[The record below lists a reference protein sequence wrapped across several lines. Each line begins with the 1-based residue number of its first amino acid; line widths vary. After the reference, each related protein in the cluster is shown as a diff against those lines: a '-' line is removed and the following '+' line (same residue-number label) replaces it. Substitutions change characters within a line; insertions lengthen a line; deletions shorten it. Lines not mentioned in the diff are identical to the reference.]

1 MEHTATPGDMMFDLP
16 HIERI
21 DDELDVSTGS
31 IQPFEHGFITTWVGR
46 RKTPFGHRLVR
57 AGRIVGWLCEGASAT
72 KLLGGADARDAL
84 EEAEKNQHR
93 LVASSCSLQGLAE
106 IATLLPEAFE
116 FQADTQGLGSSN
128 AVTDRLF
135 ARNISAVLQALS
147 EYEHVRGA
155 LAADQGIIIDSMGD
169 LPGKPEDLS
178 ATVASLSSAMNE
190 QQSKLGGD
198 GNGYASLN
206 MGDASLLLASS
217 GSIVLAV
224 WTELD
229 ANHARLLTDVTAKLD
244 GEIGTYA
251 EGSATLPD
259 GFVLRE
265 GKGGADAVMSML
277 TAALEERVTGHLKA
291 GASDKAVSLAL
302 NNGLPVGMAANGQS
316 FEDAMQGLTESKR
329 VLKLHRLASG
339 TMVSSSTGDVEKFTL
354 QQFVEALSTVRTRS
368 EKRRESMM
376 LRLNNMYGFEI
387 GLDEV
392 RVVRSKL
399 SIHVGGQETA
409 QTLPNAAPLSGV
421 DSGLRRRLE
430 ESERRADSLMRSNA
444 TLTSQLQDAEKD
456 RTEAMIRLDE
466 IKQSTGVQVETIQSK
481 NDELNRVQVT
491 VSESRARMEQAE
503 ERADRLLRRVSELE
517 HQLSERASELAKALG
532 DTQSSEALRNELET
546 LSNQEAT
553 TRADMVANAERL
565 SSIREQIELEER
577 RLRAM
582 EEQVSSLRERQA
594 DAQSK
599 SNASEEKIR
608 AAQARL
614 DQIEAETLSS
624 RRRAEE
630 ERQRLAEDE
639 ARRMQLHSEMRE
651 LMGERKELLTELG
664 NLGARRGN
672 AETELSGLISRAEAL
687 TEAHEEAVSDIAE
700 AERLRA
706 RLSEEPLAQALLND
720 DATFRGLGPVL
731 DRLEHARTLGYSV
744 ILLDR
749 AVERALQI
757 VQSTVDHIAAT
768 PRHLLSS
775 EVMTLLERQVPQT
788 AGAVRGL
795 ARWSVQQRLENQ
807 LGETVGHLILDLEGI
822 LEDYDR
828 SITMLRRMRNVL
840 DQLGALGAPPEEID
854 ALRMNCMRPEAL
866 PSVAVETRRLIRV
879 ALDDIYLEADQ
890 RDAGE
895 AIALEQTAQVLEE
908 LLTQIDASGLT
919 KGVPRGAMWDF
930 QRDGFLPFERTSIPV
945 GQRTPVMDDM
955 MEHIQPTLVVEE
967 NVSLDAEPAVVEVI
981 EEWEEMAA
989 PEDSAPQ
996 PTSVGET
1003 RAVPLKEDRADLEAE
1018 LARLDSERQVRSTPA
1033 EEPKADP
1040 RLEALHDQL
1049 SELDF

>member
-1 MEHTATPGDMMFDLP
+1 MFDLP

-21 DDELDVSTGS
+21 DDDVDVSAGT
-31 IQPFEHGFITTWVGR
+31 IQPFEHGYITTWVGR

-57 AGRIVGWLCEGASAT
+57 AGRIVGWICEGTSAT
-72 KLLGGADARDAL
+72 KLLGGADAREAL

-93 LVASSCSLQGLAE
+93 LIASSCSMHGLAE
-106 IATLLPEAFE
+106 LAALLPEAFE
-116 FQADTQGLGSSN
+116 FQADAQGLGASN
-128 AVTDRLF
+128 TLTERLF

-147 EYEHVRGA
+147 DYEHVQGA
-155 LAADQGIIIDSMGD
+155 LAADQGILIDSMGD
-169 LPGKPEDLS
+169 LPGKAEELS
-178 ATVASLSSAMNE
+178 ASVASLSDALNA
-190 QQSKLGGD
+190 QQDNLGGS
-198 GNGYASLN
+198 NGYASLN
-206 MGDASLLLASS
+206 RGDASLLLASS
-217 GSIVLAV
+217 STIVLAI

-229 ANHARLLTDVTAKLD
+229 ANHARLLTDVAAKLD

-251 EGSATLPD
+251 EGSASLPD

-265 GKGGADAVMSML
+265 GKGGSDAVMSML

-291 GASDKAVSLAL
+291 GASGKAVSLAL
-302 NNGLPVGMAANGQS
+302 NNGLPVAMAANGQP
-316 FEDAMQGLTESKR
+316 FDDAMLGLTESKR

-339 TMVSSSTGDVEKFTL
+339 TMVSSSTGDVEDFSLK
-354 QQFVEALSTVRTRS
+354 QFVEALSSVRTRS
-368 EKRRESMM
+368 EKRRDSMM
-376 LRLNNMYGFEI
+376 HRLTTMYGFEI
-387 GLDEV
+387 GLADV
-392 RVVRSKL
+392 RIVRSKL

-409 QTLPNAAPLSGV
+409 QTLPDAAPLAGV
-421 DSGLRRRLE
+421 DAGLRRRLE

-444 TLTSQLQDAEKD
+444 SLTTQLQEAEKE
-456 RTEAMIRLDE
+456 RVEAMVRLGE
-466 IKQSTGVQVETIQSK
+466 IKQSSGQQTEAIQSK

-491 VSESRARMEQAE
+491 VSESRTRMEQAE

-532 DTQSSEALRNELET
+532 NTESSEALRDELET
-546 LSNQEAT
+546 LSKQEAN
-553 TRADMVANAERL
+553 TRAELESNAGQL

-577 RLRAM
+577 RLRTL
-582 EEQVSSLRERQA
+582 EEQVASLRDRQS

-624 RRRAEE
+624 RHRAEE

-672 AETELSGLISRAEAL
+672 AETELSGLIARAEAL
-687 TEAHEEAVSDIAE
+687 TDAHEEAVADIAE

-731 DRLEHARTLGYSV
+731 ERLEHARTLGYSV

-757 VQSTVDHIAAT
+757 VQSTVDHIAST

-807 LGETVGHLILDLEGI
+807 LGETVGHLIIDLEGI

-840 DQLGALGAPPEEID
+840 DQLGNFGAPLEEVE

-945 GQRTPVMDDM
+945 GQRTPVMEDM

-967 NVSLDAEPAVVEVI
+967 SVSLDTEPII
-981 EEWEEMAA
+981 ELVDEWEEMPGPDDAEPEAA
-989 PEDSAPQ
+989 VVEEIRQ
-996 PTSVGET
+996 
-1003 RAVPLKEDRADLEAE
+1003 VPIKEDRADLEAE
-1018 LARLDSERQVRSTPA
+1018 LARLDAERQVRIPES
-1033 EEPKADP
+1033 EEPKKDP
-1040 RLEALHDQL
+1040 RLEALQDQL